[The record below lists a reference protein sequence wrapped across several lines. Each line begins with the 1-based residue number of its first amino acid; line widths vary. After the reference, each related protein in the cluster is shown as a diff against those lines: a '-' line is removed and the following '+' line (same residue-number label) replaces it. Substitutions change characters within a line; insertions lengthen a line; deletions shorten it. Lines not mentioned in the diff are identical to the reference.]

1 MNDVNIV
8 TIDLFSDEEK
18 QVLNSL
24 AEGTGFLADHGEI
37 CKAALSLRSLA
48 DEDDEMYASLLD
60 GLCAKLNSISADEW
74 DGLKPFL
81 PFPVNIAATHDYVD
95 GNIPDEDE

>member
-8 TIDLFSDEEK
+8 TIDLFSDEER
-18 QVLNSL
+18 QVLNS
-24 AEGTGFLADHGEI
+24 LADHGEI

>member
-48 DEDDEMYASLLD
+48 DEDDVM
-60 GLCAKLNSISADEW
+60 
-74 DGLKPFL
+74 
-81 PFPVNIAATHDYVD
+81 
-95 GNIPDEDE
+95 